1 MVSSRSNFVHCTKPN
16 LVRVEVDESHF
27 QSSRESGLMTGWLL
41 ELAGGRAAGDGKGH
55 GEASVKK
62 RGKLGEF

>member
-1 MVSSRSNFVHCTKPN
+1 MVSSGANLVHCTKTN

-27 QSSRESGLMTGWLL
+27 Q